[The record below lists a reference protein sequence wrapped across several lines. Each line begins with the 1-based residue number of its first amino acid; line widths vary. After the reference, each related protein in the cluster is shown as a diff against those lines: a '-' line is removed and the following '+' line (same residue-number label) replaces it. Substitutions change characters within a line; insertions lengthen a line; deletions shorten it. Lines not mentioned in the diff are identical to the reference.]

1 MAKPEILETT
11 LPNGEIG
18 NVGYISLSEDT
29 KMTVY
34 SDYLINNKVYTLS
47 FYAKNTST
55 DGTKLEIIDGIRDGI
70 ATYLV
75 TQEWNKVKLTFIS
88 NGKNVVVYFPSS
100 DYYLYALKLEEG
112 NTATTWTPSEN
123 DTKAET
129 LQSARIQYYK
139 STSATSM
146 VGGEWSTV
154 TPTWESGYYIWTR
167 TMFIHQDGSILYS
180 SPACMTGE
188 KGDRGD
194 NGTNGTSSY
203 THIKY
208 SVNSNG
214 NPMVDNPTDNTPY
227 IGIYIGASSTA
238 PTNYLDYTWSRYK
251 GTNGKDGSGINSITY
266 YYKTTTTQTAPSASS
281 ITETTLPQISST
293 DKFLWQK
300 EVIDFTDSTV
310 ADKTTVTLIAV
321 YGDKGQDGTN
331 GTNGTSV
338 TITSTSIT
346 YQGSTSGTTVPSG
359 TWQETVPSIANGR
372 YLWTKTYVLYSDG
385 TNTTSYSVA
394 YKGTN
399 GTNGTDGVSSYTH
412 IRYSTNS
419 SGNPMVTE
427 PTDSTPYIGV
437 YTGTASTAPTSYTD
451 YVWSRYKGQDGTNGT
466 NGTNGN
472 DGISIVS
479 VTPIYYCK
487 STATKPATST
497 LPTGNTKVTT
507 DSATTYNAWNLRPAT
522 WTTSYK
528 YYFICSQIEY
538 SNGTIGFSSIV
549 QDNSLSKC
557 VTEIIANTT
566 DIGLKV
572 SQGTCIAD
580 INASITSGQS
590 SVKIL
595 ADAINLNGY
604 ATINDYFHVD
614 TNGKLHCKDAEIT
627 DGTINIKT
635 STESQSAISLN
646 YQTAQNATMT
656 NEMSSYGNRYQLNLP
671 NNGGWSAGELNN
683 NELILANQQD
693 ANNYYGLYATVGSI
707 NKSTVNTADFLTLSG
722 TYNGTYNEYYK
733 LKANG
738 EMTAT
743 SVKTTSGANL
753 DSVKTKVDGSLKST
767 LFGNAQGTSSAYPS
781 VDISSIPSNTRIRI
795 EVGVPIDN
803 SGTIGWFAYSTIK
816 SSATTDYLL
825 NIGGYYYSS
834 TYNGSIFVNLSN
846 TRITINNSWT
856 KIIGGT
862 ANTTVT
868 NLKSLSR
875 IYVYTENL

>member
-29 KMTVY
+29 KMIVY
-34 SDYLINNKVYTLS
+34 SNYLINNKIYTLS

-412 IRYSTNS
+412 IRYSANS
-419 SGNPMVTE
+419 SGNPMITE

-437 YTGTASTAPTSYTD
+437 YTGTSSTAPTSYTD

-595 ADAINLNGY
+595 ADAISLEG
-604 ATINDYFHVD
+604 ATTINNGFKVLTDGSVEI
-614 TNGKLHCKDAEIT
+614 NSGKLNV
-627 DGTINIKT
+627 GT
-635 STESQSAISLN
+635 STYNENVIDFNYTEDSTLKNSAKLSPYMLDVVN
-646 YQTAQNATMT
+646 YT
-656 NEMSSYGNRYQLNLP
+656 NSTSGTYG
-671 NNGGWSAGELNN
+671 A
-683 NELILANQQD
+683 
-693 ANNYYGLYATVGSI
+693 
-707 NKSTVNTADFLTLSG
+707 TADFNSG
-722 TYNGTYNEYYK
+722 GSSVGAKHLAIGADNGIQMTHF
-733 LKANG
+733 NG
-738 EMTAT
+738 RTDVFDWGIDASGEITAT
-743 SVKTTSGANL
+743 SVITTSGANL

>member
-88 NGKNVVVYFPSS
+88 NGKDVVVYFPSS

-188 KGDRGD
+188 KGDKGD
-194 NGTNGTSSY
+194 NGMNGTSSY

-208 SVNSNG
+208 SVNSSG
-214 NPMVDNPTDNTPY
+214 NPMVDN
-227 IGIYIGASSTA
+227 
-238 PTNYLDYTWSRYK
+238 
-251 GTNGKDGSGINSITY
+251 
-266 YYKTTTTQTAPSASS
+266 
-281 ITETTLPQISST
+281 
-293 DKFLWQK
+293 
-300 EVIDFTDSTV
+300 
-310 ADKTTVTLIAV
+310 
-321 YGDKGQDGTN
+321 
-331 GTNGTSV
+331 
-338 TITSTSIT
+338 
-346 YQGSTSGTTVPSG
+346 
-359 TWQETVPSIANGR
+359 
-372 YLWTKTYVLYSDG
+372 
-385 TNTTSYSVA
+385 
-394 YKGTN
+394 
-399 GTNGTDGVSSYTH
+399 
-412 IRYSTNS
+412 
-419 SGNPMVTE
+419 

-437 YTGTASTAPTSYTD
+437 YIGTSSTAPTSYTD

-557 VTEIIANTT
+557 VTEIITNTNN
-566 DIGLKV
+566 IGLKV

-580 INASITSGQS
+580 INASIASGQS
-590 SVKIL
+590 SVKIS

-693 ANNYYGLYATVGSI
+693 ANNYYGLYATVGGI

-753 DSVKTKVDGSLKST
+753 DSVKTKVDGNLKST

-781 VDISSIPSNTRIRI
+781 VDISSIPTNTRIRI